1 MYIYT
6 FRYTHII
13 PEALKFSFTSATTLR
28 LPVFERHIFMDSS
41 HVRHQIPLARG
52 LQWTP
57 RWFTAGRMATRKR
70 GGGYNQFEGWVLIR
84 FMFGGLFL
92 VQFRWLDLCCPSV
105 SSLEATLDGEDVL
118 SFQDFCRGLQSGLG
132 WFIPIILS
140 HMCSCNLPLSKVTL
154 AYASPHQ
161 LMHLRGYSTIQGS

>member
-1 MYIYT
+1 MCGI
-6 FRYTHII
+6 
-13 PEALKFSFTSATTLR
+13 KFLWHGTSSGLHGGSR
-28 LPVFERHIFMDSS
+28 L
-41 HVRHQIPLARG
+41 
-52 LQWTP
+52 
-57 RWFTAGRMATRKR
+57 GRMATRKR
-70 GGGYNQFEGWVLIR
+70 AEGYNQFEGWVLIR

-118 SFQDFCRGLQSGLG
+118 SFQNLCRGLQSGLG

-154 AYASPHQ
+154 AYGSPHQ
-161 LMHLRGYSTIQGS
+161 LLHLRGYNTVQGSLRSWNRITVFCILILLFGLVLCGNAMNLYMSK

>member
-1 MYIYT
+1 MCGI
-6 FRYTHII
+6 
-13 PEALKFSFTSATTLR
+13 KFLWHGTSSGLHGGSR
-28 LPVFERHIFMDSS
+28 L
-41 HVRHQIPLARG
+41 
-52 LQWTP
+52 
-57 RWFTAGRMATRKR
+57 GRMATRKR
-70 GGGYNQFEGWVLIR
+70 AEGYNQFEGWVLIR

-118 SFQDFCRGLQSGLG
+118 SFQNFCRGLQSGLG

-161 LMHLRGYSTIQGS
+161 LLHLRGYNTVQGSLRSWNRITVFCILILLFGLVLCGNAMNL